1 MRTARLLLAS
11 VFVLASAAC
20 SSDPVAPDALRPQAE
35 RSTPPGPPSMST
47 GLFGSGSAIPDPA
60 PPVPPLP

>member
-11 VFVLASAAC
+11 VCILASTAC
-20 SSDPVAPDALRPQAE
+20 GSDPVAPDTLRPQVE
-35 RSTPPGPPSMST
+35 RSAPPGLPSMST